1 MFWEALEVVEIHIRT
16 QWVYKLTTLTQDPFA
31 HLNSNNFLNPGA
43 QSTKH
48 IINALGIVARAKGM
62 TQVAQQC
69 GIRREQLYQ
78 SLGESG
84 NPTQQALLPILQAL
98 GLQLDISLK
107 RA

>member
-31 HLNSNNFLNPGA
+31 HLNSNNFLIPGA

-48 IINALGIVARAKGM
+48 IVNALGIVARAKGM

>member
-1 MFWEALEVVEIHIRT
+1 MISVKDLKNFDPAEYLESDEDIAIFLDEAF
-16 QWVYKLTTLTQDPFA
+16 KSGSA
-31 HLNSNNFLNPGA
+31 
-43 QSTKH
+43 KH
-48 IINALGIVARAKGM
+48 IVNALGIVARAKGM

-84 NPTQQALLPILQAL
+84 NPTLQTLLPILQAL
-98 GLQLDISLK
+98 GLQLDVSLK

>member
-1 MFWEALEVVEIHIRT
+1 MFWEVLERVEIHIRI

-48 IINALGIVARAKGM
+48 IVNALGIVAKAKGLA
-62 TQVAQQC
+62 QVAQQC
-69 GIRREQLYQ
+69 GIRREQLYR
-78 SLGESG
+78 SLEESED
-84 NPTQQALLPILQAL
+84 PTLQTLLSILQAL
-98 GLQLDISLK
+98 GLQLDVSLT